1 MNLASIKYLDA
12 HSHLQM
18 SEYDSDREAV
28 LTRMKETG
36 VGTIVVGVDY
46 ESSRQAVELAEKN
59 EHIYACV
66 GLHPKDNLTEVFDV
80 EAYKILLRNPKVSA
94 IGECGLDFFRL
105 EGDSGKVEEVKARQ
119 KKLFI
124 QQIELAIEAD
134 KPLMLHC
141 RDAYREVLDLLIPYK
156 KVAGEKLRGNVHFFA
171 GDVETSREFVS
182 LGFTVSFTG
191 VITFARNYD
200 EVIRSLPLESI
211 LVETDAPF
219 VAPVPYRGKRNEPT
233 YVVEVVKKLAE
244 IRGEEVEKVRI
255 QLLENTRGVFNLY
268 LPDTQ

>member
-1 MNLASIKYLDA
+1 MSFNYIDI

-18 SEYDSDREAV
+18 PEYDSDREAV
-28 LTRMKETG
+28 LARMKEAG

-46 ESSRQAVELAEKN
+46 ESSKQAVEMAEKN
-59 EHIYACV
+59 ENIYACV
-66 GLHPKDNLTEVFDV
+66 GLHPKDNTTEVFDT
-80 EAYKILLRNPKVSA
+80 EAYKKLVQNPKVVA

-105 EGDSGKVEEVKARQ
+105 EGDSGKVEEIKAKQ

-141 RDAYREVLDLLIPYK
+141 RDAYREVLDILTPYK
-156 KVAGEKLRGNVHFFA
+156 KQAGEKLRGNVHFFA
-171 GDVETSREFVS
+171 GDVVIAREFID

-200 EVIRSLPLESI
+200 EVIRSIPLESI
-211 LVETDAPF
+211 LSETDAPF
-219 VAPVPYRGKRNEPT
+219 VAPVPYRGKRNEPV
-233 YVVEVVKKLAE
+233 YVIEVVKKLAE
-244 IRGEEVEKVRI
+244 IRGEDLETVRI
-255 QLLENTRGVFNLY
+255 QLLENTKRVFGI
-268 LPDTQ
+268 

>member
-1 MNLASIKYLDA
+1 MNFKYLDI

-18 SEYDSDREAV
+18 SDYDSDREVV
-28 LTRMKETG
+28 LVRMKETG

-46 ESSRQAVELAEKN
+46 ETSKQAVELAEKN

-66 GLHPKDNLTEVFDV
+66 GLHPKDNLTEMFDI
-80 EAYKILLRNPKVSA
+80 EAYKKLIQNPKVVA

-105 EGDSGKVEEVKARQ
+105 EGDAGKVEEIKARQ

-124 QQIELAIEAD
+124 QQIELALETD

-141 RDAYREVLDLLIPYK
+141 RDAYREVLDVLIPYK
-156 KVAGEKLRGNVHFFA
+156 KQAGEKLRGNVHFFA
-171 GDVETSREFVS
+171 GDVATAREFID

-200 EVIRSLPLESI
+200 EVICSLPLESI
-211 LVETDAPF
+211 LSETDAPF
-219 VAPVPYRGKRNEPT
+219 VAPVPYRGKRNEPA
-233 YVVEVVKKLAE
+233 YVLEVVKKLAE
-244 IRGEEVEKVRI
+244 IRGEDVEKVRI
-255 QLLENTRGVFNLY
+255 QLLENTRRIFAV
-268 LPDTQ
+268 

>member
-1 MNLASIKYLDA
+1 MNFKYVDI

-28 LTRMKETG
+28 LMRMKEAG
-36 VGTIVVGVDY
+36 VATIVVGVDY
-46 ESSRQAVELAEKN
+46 ETSLQAVEMAERN
-59 EHIYACV
+59 ENIYACV

-80 EAYKILLRNPKVSA
+80 EAYRKLVQNPKVVA

-105 EGDSGKVEEVKARQ
+105 EGNSGKVEEIKAQQ

-124 QQIELAIEAD
+124 QQIELAIETD

-141 RDAYREVLDLLIPYK
+141 RDAYREVLDILIPYK
-156 KVAGEKLRGNVHFFA
+156 KQVGDKIRGNVHFFA
-171 GDVETSREFVS
+171 GDVATAREFIE

-191 VITFARNYD
+191 VVTFARNYD
-200 EVIRSLPLESI
+200 EVIRSIPLESI
-211 LVETDAPF
+211 LSETDAPF
-219 VAPVPYRGKRNEPT
+219 VAPAPYRGKRNEPA

-244 IRGEEVEKVRI
+244 IRSEDPEKVRT
-255 QLLENTRGVFNLY
+255 QLLENVRRVFGI
-268 LPDTQ
+268 